1 MITKTTKNFQE
12 AVLKNMTFTAY
23 PYENYILYKNEKRS
37 ELGYFIKYGR
47 EDYYEFSIGDYT
59 IPHDFSLCFN
69 HQEELMR
76 FGTVYIGETEFVIEQ
91 SPISSF
97 TPSSFFVVEKG
108 LVGRQTWRK
117 GKHFHGA
124 EITIYK
130 KYIDEVVRPLFPNTI
145 DFDDFLN
152 NHTYR
157 YLPLSIIS
165 IIQNLLSHAQ
175 AHTLTPIYLE
185 SKILEALALL
195 YQEVHSAPNN
205 AFSTQLNHGQVKI
218 GTNRYITLSTSDV
231 RALQK
236 AYDILT
242 KEAAH
247 PPTIKALSQMVFLNE
262 QKLKAGFSARYHMS
276 ISEYTQSIR
285 MAMAEN
291 LLSTTELSIE
301 EVAKEVGYHHS
312 GNFIKMFKKYHGK
325 TPLAFRKMNHG

>member
-76 FGTVYIGETEFVIEQ
+76 FGTVYMGETEFVIEQ

-108 LVGRQTWRK
+108 LVG
-117 GKHFHGA
+117 
-124 EITIYK
+124 
-130 KYIDEVVRPLFPNTI
+130 RPLFPNTI

-205 AFSTQLNHGQVKI
+205 AFSTQLNHGQVKT

-262 QKLKAGFSARYHMS
+262 QKLKAGFSAKYHMS

-285 MAMAEN
+285 IAMAEN

-325 TPLAFRKMNHG
+325 TPLAFRKMNHGISSATNNG

>member
-76 FGTVYIGETEFVIEQ
+76 FGTVYMGETEFVIEQ

-108 LVGRQTWRK
+108 LVG
-117 GKHFHGA
+117 
-124 EITIYK
+124 
-130 KYIDEVVRPLFPNTI
+130 RPLFPNTI

-262 QKLKAGFSARYHMS
+262 QKLKAGFSAKYHMS

-285 MAMAEN
+285 IAMAEN

-325 TPLAFRKMNHG
+325 TPLAFRKMNHGISSATNNG